1 MNQLARLFAA
11 LVLITLVWGPL
22 SSAADAQETPD
33 ATGAEETTVRALDE
47 EERQAVLAGD
57 TAALE
62 GLWSEALIVNNP
74 QSRVSVSRG
83 DVLDLVR
90 RGLIRYATFERR
102 VEEVRRNGDVVVVM
116 GTESVIPAGDAP
128 LAGQTV
134 QRRFTNVWM
143 KEGETWRM
151 IARHAN
157 VVPPN

>member
-11 LVLITLVWGPL
+11 LVLSPLFGVSL
-22 SSAADAQETPD
+22 SSASCAQGAPGG
-33 ATGAEETTVRALDE
+33 AAEETIVRALDE

-83 DVLDLVR
+83 DVLDLVK

-116 GTESVIPAGDAP
+116 GTESVVPAGDAP

-143 KEGETWRM
+143 KEEGTWRM

-157 VVPPN
+157 VVPSN